1 MCGII
6 AAATEKSVGK
16 LLVQGLY
23 KMEYRGYDSAG
34 VALHQIDDIA
44 HLRSLGKVKKLESKM
59 AKEKPKGKIG
69 IAHTRWATHGKPSEE
84 NAHPHVS
91 NNRVFIVHNG
101 IIENYVALKE
111 QLIKKGYQFNSQTD
125 SELIAHQLDFF
136 LNQGSEMLEAMS
148 LLKEKLEGAYAVA
161 AIDLKNESHFYL
173 MRNKSP
179 LLLGQSDSGMFAASD
194 PLALADLTSEFI
206 FLEDGDVAEVS
217 AKEYKIL
224 DKNQK
229 RAIRKITTIDVSS
242 EAMGKN
248 GYRHFMEK
256 EIYEQPTAILN
267 TLDGRIGG
275 EDVLENIFGE
285 GSNELLSKVERIQIV
300 AAGTSLH
307 AGRVAANWFSAIA
320 NLPTQ
325 IDYASEYRYKNPY
338 VDKNTL
344 FLTISQ
350 SGETADT
357 LGALRYAKERSY
369 LGSLTICN
377 VPTSSLAR
385 ESDFVLLTN
394 AGPEIGVAST
404 KAFTT
409 QLTALMLLSLSLAKA
424 RNLNPRLRGRVVSAL
439 RALPEKINESL
450 ELKPKIIKI
459 AKEIAKKDNAL
470 FLGRGIFYP
479 IAKEGSLK
487 LKEIS
492 YIHAEAY
499 PAGELKHGPLA
510 LIDKNMPVIALA
522 PENELAEK
530 LISNLEEVKARGGK
544 LYVVGNAAGNMK
556 LKAKN
561 LINLPECDFLLT
573 PILYTV
579 PLQILSYEVALL
591 RGTDI
596 DQPRNLAKS
605 VTVEWRIKL
614 SFELTFTLHHSN
626 NDLIFETNRLTDRQL
641 MLFKSSRILTMTN
654 WSLKITKV

>member
-6 AAATEKSVGK
+6 AAATEKNVGK

-44 HLRSLGKVKKLESKM
+44 HLRSLGKVQKLESKM
-59 AKEKPKGKIG
+59 VKEKPKGKIG

-111 QLIKKGYQFNSQTD
+111 QLIKKSYQFNSQTD

-173 MRNKSP
+173 TRNKSP

-194 PLALADLTSEFI
+194 PLALADLTNEFI

-248 GYRHFMEK
+248 GYRHFIEK

-267 TLDGRIGG
+267 TLEGRIGG

-344 FLTISQ
+344 LLTISQ

-357 LGALRYAKERSY
+357 LGALRYARERDY

-409 QLTALMLLSLSLAKA
+409 QLTALMLLTLSLAKA
-424 RNLNPRLRGRVVSAL
+424 RNLNPRLRGRVIGAL
-439 RALPEKINESL
+439 RALPEKIAESL

-459 AKEIAKKDNAL
+459 AKEVAKKDNAL

-544 LYVVGNAAGNMK
+544 LFVVGNAAGNMK

-605 VTVEWRIKL
+605 VTVE
-614 SFELTFTLHHSN
+614 
-626 NDLIFETNRLTDRQL
+626 
-641 MLFKSSRILTMTN
+641 
-654 WSLKITKV
+654 